1 MRLYKDGALIPEVET
16 PTFRDYAE
24 NWFVP
29 GKCDYL
35 AWRELHD
42 PLSASSIMIFHNC
55 LDKHLREYFGPYRL
69 DEISTDCIEKWQKS
83 KVQEHLKGATINLS
97 LRTLRMI
104 LDEAVKNGI
113 LKTNPTIGV
122 KKVKTEEAKRSIL
135 TLSEVKRLFGISWDT
150 VWEDWSA
157 YKVNLLAAST
167 GMRISELRGLKKDVI
182 FSDFIFVK
190 GQYIRHG
197 YVDHTKTKHAR
208 NVPISPVI
216 RQELDELIQRNGDGY
231 VFSDNDGVT
240 PIAQEK
246 IERQLYKALEKI
258 GIDDKERRERNLTFH
273 AWRHFFNTLLR
284 MSDIA
289 DSKVQSVTGH
299 LTRKMT
305 EHYTHFDTR
314 QFAEVRNVQAELLT
328 GSTVED
334 EPDDQRII

>member
-16 PTFRDYAE
+16 PTFGDYAE

-29 GKCDYL
+29 GKCEYL

-42 PLSASSIMIFHNC
+42 PLSAGSIDIFHNC
-55 LDKHLREYFGPYRL
+55 LDKHLREYFGQYRL
-69 DEISTDCIEKWQKS
+69 DEISADCIEKWQKG
-83 KVQEHLKGATINLS
+83 KVKERLKGTTINLS

-104 LDEAVKNGI
+104 LDEAVKKGI
-113 LKTNPTIGV
+113 LKTNPTIRV
-122 KKVKTEEAKRSIL
+122 KKVKTEDVKRSIL
-135 TLSEVKRLFGISWDT
+135 TLSEVKRLFGASWDT
-150 VWEDWSA
+150 VWEDWTA
-157 YKVNLLAAST
+157 YKVNLIAACT

-182 FSDFIFVK
+182 FSDSIFVK
-190 GQYIRHG
+190 GQYTRHG

-208 NVPISPVI
+208 NVPIAPVI
-216 RQELDELIQRNGDGY
+216 RQELEELIQRNGAGY
-231 VFSDNDGVT
+231 VCSDNDGVT
-240 PIAQEK
+240 PIAPEK

-258 GIDDKERRERNLTFH
+258 GIGDKERRERNLTFH

-299 LTRKMT
+299 LTLKMT

-328 GSTVED
+328 DTVAWHTAED
-334 EPDDQRII
+334 TVQL